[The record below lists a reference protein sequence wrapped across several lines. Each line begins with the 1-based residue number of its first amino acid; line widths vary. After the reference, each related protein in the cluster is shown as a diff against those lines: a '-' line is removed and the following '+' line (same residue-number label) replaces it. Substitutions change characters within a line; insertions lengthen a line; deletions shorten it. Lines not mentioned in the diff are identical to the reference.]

1 MMEQPF
7 EMAVKNF
14 STPGFITRLI
24 DASTVVRV
32 VFVALCCT
40 AAAMPVQAQ
49 HTGILRTIL
58 EPVSIRED
66 ASEPDDELCRPDIW
80 PDIWPDIGPDIR
92 PDDTVELAP
101 PAFDEMMSGV
111 ETDSDGD
118 GTPVAEAPNVIGG
131 ANEEGKTDWN
141 KTMLQSL
148 FFLGVMHGYRIWYEP
163 DTRAALGGPFFKDY
177 FRAVKHLR
185 GWHDGDS
192 FLTNYIGHPMMGATA
207 GRILLHNTPRER
219 RLDPSF
225 NREYLHSRLKALKF
239 SALFSLQ
246 FEIGL
251 ISEGTIGHAMPN
263 EHTRTPFS
271 WQDIVV
277 TPTAGTAWLV
287 GEDLLDRY
295 LVRPIEQRTNNRTIR
310 VLARSFLN
318 PTRSMAN
325 LMRIKRPWYR
335 DERP

>member
-1 MMEQPF
+1 MMEQSF
-7 EMAVKNF
+7 EMAVKKF
-14 STPGFITRLI
+14 SIPGFITRLI
-24 DASTVVRV
+24 DFSTAVRV
-32 VFVALCCT
+32 VFVALCC
-40 AAAMPVQAQ
+40 AATAMPVQAQ
-49 HTGILRTIL
+49 HVGILRTIM
-58 EPVSIRED
+58 EPVSIETTVP
-66 ASEPDDELCRPDIW
+66 EPDDELCRPE
-80 PDIWPDIGPDIR
+80 IWPDIGPDDAVVPLMLSDMFGGAQTD
-92 PDDTVELAP
+92 PDND
-101 PAFDEMMSGV
+101 GV
-111 ETDSDGD
+111 
-118 GTPVAEAPNVIGG
+118 PVAEAPNVIDR

-185 GWHDGDS
+185 GWNDGDS

-219 RLDPSF
+219 RLDPGF
-225 NREYLHSRLKALKF
+225 NREYLRSRLRAFKF

-287 GEDLLDRY
+287 GEDMLDRY
-295 LVRPIEQRTNNRTIR
+295 FVRPIEQWTNNRTIR

-325 LMRIKRPWYR
+325 LMRIKWPWYR
-335 DERP
+335 DDRP

>member
-1 MMEQPF
+1 MMERPF
-7 EMAVKNF
+7 EMAVKKF
-14 STPGFITRLI
+14 SIPVFITRSI
-24 DASTVVRV
+24 DFSTGVRI
-32 VFVALCCT
+32 VFVALCWA

-49 HTGILRTIL
+49 YTGVLRTIL

-80 PDIWPDIGPDIR
+80 PGDA
-92 PDDTVELAP
+92 VELAP
-101 PAFDEMMSGV
+101 PALDEMMGGA

-118 GTPVAEAPNVIGG
+118 GAPFAEAPNVVGR

-185 GWHDGDS
+185 GWNDGDS

-219 RLDPSF
+219 RLEPGL
-225 NREYLHSRLKALKF
+225 NREYLHSRLRAFKF

-277 TPTAGTAWLV
+277 TPTAGTAWLI
-287 GEDLLDRY
+287 GEDMLDRY
-295 LVRPIEQRTNNRTIR
+295 LVRPIEQWTNSRTIR

-325 LMRIKRPWYR
+325 LMRIKSPWYR
-335 DERP
+335 DDRP